1 MLVHEKI
8 RDIDFGIQMY
18 HIECFVCDSMS
29 FCDKTAKLYL
39 GMILFSCVPSRVF

>member
-18 HIECFVCDSMS
+18 HIECFVCDSTS

-39 GMILFSCVPSRVF
+39 GMILSSCELSQEF

>member
-8 RDIDFGIQMY
+8 PDIDSGIQMY
-18 HIECFVCDSMS
+18 HIECFVCDSMP

-39 GMILFSCVPSRVF
+39 GMILSSCEPSREF